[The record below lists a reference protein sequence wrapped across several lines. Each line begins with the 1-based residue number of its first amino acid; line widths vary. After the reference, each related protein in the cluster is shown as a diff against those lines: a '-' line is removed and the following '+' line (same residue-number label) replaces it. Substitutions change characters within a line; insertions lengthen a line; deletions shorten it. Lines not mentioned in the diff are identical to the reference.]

1 MSLLVD
7 MTKTVYVITEYYDI
21 NSNVLNPIFTSRTKA
36 EAMVKSYEERDRKLL
51 SYYYPQYS
59 IDDYDL
65 VGDE

>member
-1 MSLLVD
+1 

>member
-1 MSLLVD
+1 
-7 MTKTVYVITEYYDI
+7 MTNTVYVITEYLGDS
-21 NSNVLNPIFTSRTKA
+21 SNVLNPIFISKAKA
-36 EAMVKSYEERDRKLL
+36 EALVKTYEERDRKLH